1 MTQTQYFPIQG
12 FEAIY
17 SDGTVELRHSGVGV
31 MWMTFFQSGV
41 FTVREPGRGH
51 AGRFP
56 TNLAVDDVRER
67 VAYALRSFERRAA

>member
-41 FTVREPGRGH
+41 FTVRE
-51 AGRFP
+51 
-56 TNLAVDDVRER
+56 R